1 MTTLLIYGTLLLGHL
16 CVYFYFRNNFKSFL
30 NSSSKETLKIE
41 KPKSSEYLRSEN
53 QSTNA
58 VDNTFVLL
66 NKSLR
71 QLEFISEFEMYLE
84 ENTLKNYSLEF
95 LQEFSK
101 IKMEAQLSTLKTTNL
116 INSQVKIAA

>member
-41 KPKSSEYLRSEN
+41 KPKSPEYFRSKN